1 MATNDF
7 LTCDF
12 MKHLKLTDKENFIS
26 LNNLYNKNFLTEE
39 DLSEALF
46 IFFHGQVLMNSYLP
60 IDIFIND
67 AMEKFITKHWKIA
80 RYEFVSE
87 INDLIL
93 KRITFLDRIHE
104 NKNSNLVSNIF
115 YDAMFRV
122 LARMDKFNYWLKS
135 IDFTGL
141 SALRTIYEDYE
152 YKSLVQNLI
161 RNSLLDSI
169 SSPVYNLALLFSC
182 GIALDNKNFMI
193 LYNKSNYLLS
203 DEFKME
209 YSSYYIKAKEC
220 FNYPLFDDFYEIDSK
235 FAFDTSINSNHALY
249 KLLNERSNRF
259 SYKVPDELIGFYLA
273 EELKNETVLN

>member
-26 LNNLYNKNFLTEE
+26 LNNLYNKEFLTEE

-67 AMEKFITKHWKIA
+67 AMEKFIMKHWKIA

-135 IDFTGL
+135 IDFIGL

-209 YSSYYIKAKEC
+209 YSSYYIKSKEC
-220 FNYPLFDDFYEIDSK
+220 FNYSLLDDFYEIDSK

-273 EELKNETVLN
+273 EELKNATVLN

>member
-1 MATNDF
+1 MVTNNF

-26 LNNLYNKNFLTEE
+26 LNNLYNKDFLTEE

-67 AMEKFITKHWKIA
+67 AIEKFITKHWKIA
-80 RYEFVSE
+80 RYEFISE

-104 NKNSNLVSNIF
+104 KKNLILVSNIF
-115 YDAMFRV
+115 YDAMFRI

-152 YKSLVQNLI
+152 YKSLAQNLI
-161 RNSLLDSI
+161 KNSLLDSI

-182 GIALDNKNFMI
+182 GIALDDKNFMN
-193 LYNKSNYLLS
+193 LYSKSNYLLS
-203 DEFKME
+203 DEFKTE
-209 YSSYYIKAKEC
+209 YSSYYINSKEC

-235 FAFDTSINSNHALY
+235 FAFDTSINSNYALY
-249 KLLNERSNRF
+249 KLLNERNNRF

-273 EELKNETVLN
+273 EELKNEAVLN